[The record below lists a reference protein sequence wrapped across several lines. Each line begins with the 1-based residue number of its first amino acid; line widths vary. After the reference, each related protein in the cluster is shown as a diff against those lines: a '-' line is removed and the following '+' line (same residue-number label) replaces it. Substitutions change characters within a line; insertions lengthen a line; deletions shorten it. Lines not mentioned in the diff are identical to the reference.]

1 MNGRLAR
8 NILWYVSIISYSF
21 CGFFDNSTAYSS
33 VSMSTPYVND
43 KFNIDDDY
51 RYSFGIRK
59 IALFPYQIKGNFYK
73 GDEAQLSDN
82 ALFGAVD
89 GLEYLISASKVRNQ
103 GHEYTDQEYWIK
115 WSKNSFVTKFKYL
128 DKGSRD
134 LQFTSIDARYK
145 VSLGSAFFSF
155 GGNVM
160 AHPIYGHPAYNDY
173 DGYWF
178 ELAWDY
184 GYEDFEVPEFDLNQN
199 GIIDDPYYVWVET
212 DPETL
217 DGYWI
222 LFYEGTSYY
231 WEDPDGNYVAG
242 SDQEFEQYHMQEV
255 INQYNKDN
263 KDKEWQAEVSFVVGL
278 DVLLGGD
285 KFYSHTWVNIFPK
298 SYGITDKAYDGDEM
312 QYDIG
317 VILGTNLSEHIGVFI
332 EGSCLKY
339 YGREEYNVSTGLNWR
354 F

>member
-8 NILWYVSIISYSF
+8 SILYYLSAISYSF

-33 VSMSTPYVND
+33 VSMATPYVND
-43 KFNIDDDY
+43 KFNIEDDY
-51 RYSFGIRK
+51 KYSFGVRK
-59 IALFPYQIKGNFYK
+59 IALFPYQVKSNFYK
-73 GDEAQLSDN
+73 GDEGQLSDK

-103 GHEYTDQEYWIK
+103 GHEYTDQEYCIK
-115 WSKNSFVTKFKYL
+115 WSKDSFVTKFKYL

-145 VSLGSAFFSF
+145 VSWGSAFFSF
-155 GGNVM
+155 GGNIM
-160 AHPIYGHPAYNDY
+160 AHPVYGHPAYNDY

-184 GYEDFEVPEFDLNQN
+184 GYEDFEVPGFDLNEN

-212 DPETL
+212 DAYTEE
-217 DGYWI
+217 GYWI
-222 LFYEGTSYY
+222 LFYEGTNYY

-242 SDQEFEQYHMQEV
+242 SDQEFEQYHMNEI

-263 KDKEWQAEVSFVVGL
+263 KDRSWQYEASIVVGL
-278 DVLLGGD
+278 DFYLGDD
-285 KFYSHTWVNIFPK
+285 KYYSHIWVNAFPSAVGVTEK
-298 SYGITDKAYDGDEM
+298 SYDGGGI

-317 VILGTNLSEHIGVFI
+317 TLVGVNLGEHIGVFI
-332 EGSCLKY
+332 EGIKLSY
-339 YGREEYNVSTGLNWR
+339 YGREEYNISTGVNWR